1 MSQLASVIEK
11 AADAFAKEI
20 IAAVKAATLQ
30 ELLALE
36 GGAVPARR
44 RDRPSKT
51 VGASKAKAKAKKR
64 AKIKWPKCKHRGCTK
79 NAWARGKGFCGEHF
93 KASKAEKKK

>member
-11 AADAFAKEI
+11 AADAFAQEI
-20 IAAVKAATLQ
+20 LAAVKAATLQ

-36 GGAVPARR
+36 GRAAPVVAAAKRR
-44 RDRPSKT
+44 GRPPKEK
-51 VGASKAKAKAKKR
+51 VRAGKR
-64 AKIKWPKCKHRGCTK
+64 AKIKWPKCRHKGCTK

-93 KASKAEKKK
+93 KTSKAAKKK